1 STTAALAWN
10 ATPDA
15 IAAALNTLP
24 GVSVWAV
31 VGTGVVSDPWTILG
45 SGIDT
50 LTANSA
56 GLQAGAS
63 SWATLTQATQS
74 VSTTATSGS
83 FTLSLEVGGQTVTT
97 PEIPWNATAAQV
109 AAAINSL
116 AGVAAWVTGEGTEAS
131 PWLLQVNTVSLPAGS
146 ALTFTDAW
154 GQANYGLLNGT
165 TYYAVPQPMM
175 GNPGTVVLGLAT
187 SSANATATP
196 PSVISLQTIQALGK
210 VSQTLLTGTAQT
222 ITPIMQ
228 ASGIQVSAS
237 LKSDEDTSAEG
248 DYGATLPKES
258 LATNGNLAVGL
269 LANKFIV
276 EKYKL
281 PTGKI
286 VQPSAQQAAA
296 GDMGNM
302 YTASANVTRIHN
314 TVQAIVGPSAVLSTA
329 GSVQVS
335 SKITDKLKAKDIS
348 GVTVG
353 KKINLGVAVAFESV
367 VVDNTSEAYI
377 ASGATVTTGAGV
389 SVNSLV
395 TYPKPSV
402 SDYLDMLKFEMPM
415 NLWGGAGAD
424 PRHLATAALQ
434 NSFSTS
440 LCFVDY
446 NTRSW
451 AQIAAGAQI
460 FTGPASQP
468 NGTVSTQ
475 PVSVTAD
482 TVFNQVG
489 LNSLMIKHTTGLYN
503 QWPFNKVAK
512 LQHLASK
519 GNYLLA
525 FPGGT

>member
-1 STTAALAWN
+1 TGSGTASAPWQLFGSGLAGLSTNDSNLTPAAGTTTAGSQNANDSTPARELWNTAGAGTFTLSVVSSGGQTSTTAALAWN

-258 LATNGNLAVGL
+258 LATNGNLAIGF

-296 GDMGNM
+296 GEMGNM

-314 TVQAIVGPSAVLSTA
+314 T
-329 GSVQVS
+329 
-335 SKITDKLKAKDIS
+335 
-348 GVTVG
+348 
-353 KKINLGVAVAFESV
+353 
-367 VVDNTSEAYI
+367 
-377 ASGATVTTGAGV
+377 
-389 SVNSLV
+389 
-395 TYPKPSV
+395 
-402 SDYLDMLKFEMPM
+402 
-415 NLWGGAGAD
+415 
-424 PRHLATAALQ
+424 
-434 NSFSTS
+434 
-440 LCFVDY
+440 
-446 NTRSW
+446 
-451 AQIAAGAQI
+451 
-460 FTGPASQP
+460 
-468 NGTVSTQ
+468 
-475 PVSVTAD
+475 
-482 TVFNQVG
+482 
-489 LNSLMIKHTTGLYN
+489 
-503 QWPFNKVAK
+503 
-512 LQHLASK
+512 
-519 GNYLLA
+519 
-525 FPGGT
+525 